1 MSDYEVAVRTGVCAA
16 TKRRLEPAE
25 QFYAVLFET
34 PEGFERRD
42 YSLDSWDGPPSGF
55 FSFWKSRVPET
66 KEKKQL
72 FISGD
77 ALTHLFVRLGD
88 CGEEVKK
95 HFRFVLSLILMR
107 KRLLKYEQ
115 TSRQGDS
122 EYWRMLL
129 VRDQSKHEV
138 LNPKMTDEQ
147 IEKVSRELGAIL
159 HGDAGAFA
167 RLDAEG
173 AKTETE
179 TELSQASEGAA

>member
-16 TKRRLEPAE
+16 TQRRLEPAE

-42 YSLDSWDGPPSGF
+42 YGLDSWEGPPSGF

-66 KEKKQL
+66 REKKQL
-72 FISGD
+72 FIDGD

-88 CGEEVKK
+88 CREEVKK
-95 HFRFVLSLILMR
+95 HFRFVLGLILMR
-107 KRLLKYEQ
+107 KRLLKYQQ
-115 TSRQGDS
+115 TSHRGDS
-122 EYWRMLL
+122 EYWQMQI
-129 VRDQSKHEV
+129 VRDQSMHEV
-138 LNPKMTDEQ
+138 LNPRMTDEQ

-167 RLDAEG
+167 KLHAEG
-173 AKTETE
+173 AESEPETKIG
-179 TELSQASEGAA
+179 QAGEGAT